1 VLSGLAC
8 ERLFDRQ
15 LTKAGWWILGLAN
28 PLLFYVCSQPD
39 AVSQALSNFLF
50 GGVIFAFVSVLNRP
64 CDQPVRNGHAD
75 RIPALLNL
83 LAAALFFTK
92 ETAVATATLFPVA
105 SARVMRLK
113 ITRFSRLFLFPL
125 LLHVAAGTGW
135 ILLKL
140 EFPLIMLSD
149 GGRYGLKLDPV
160 TWIKNFIVTLAFPL
174 LLFQAV
180 L

>member
-1 VLSGLAC
+1 LAC

-113 ITRFSRLFLFPL
+113 ITRLIPL
-125 LLHVAAGTGW
+125 SQVDQNLGLAGQIRNRAGF
-135 ILLKL
+135 
-140 EFPLIMLSD
+140 EFF
-149 GGRYGLKLDPV
+149 GRS
-160 TWIKNFIVTLAFPL
+160 
-174 LLFQAV
+174 
-180 L
+180 